1 MENGGKAVRYECTRC
16 GACCRWAGD
25 VCIETDEIREIS
37 RFLDM
42 DEQVF
47 IDTCC
52 RLRANRRG
60 LSIRDAEDG
69 ACMMLTKDGC
79 RINPVKPRQCRDFPN
94 KWNFPGWRDLC
105 RAREVGEEREAYY
118 LPGCRKILFF
128 FRHYSMD
135 GVKSG
140 WNLAFFTGTEPDPV
154 QNRDRTY

>member
-69 ACMMLTKDGC
+69 ACMMLAEGGC

-105 RAREVGEEREAYY
+105 RAREVEKE
-118 LPGCRKILFF
+118 
-128 FRHYSMD
+128 
-135 GVKSG
+135 
-140 WNLAFFTGTEPDPV
+140 
-154 QNRDRTY
+154 

>member
-1 MENGGKAVRYECTRC
+1 M
-16 GACCRWAGD
+16 
-25 VCIETDEIREIS
+25 CIETDEIREIS

-105 RAREVGEEREAYY
+105 RARKVGEEREA
-118 LPGCRKILFF
+118 
-128 FRHYSMD
+128 
-135 GVKSG
+135 
-140 WNLAFFTGTEPDPV
+140 
-154 QNRDRTY
+154 

>member
-25 VCIETDEIREIS
+25 VCIETDEIHEIS
-37 RFLDM
+37 RFLNM

-79 RINPVKPRQCRDFPN
+79 RINPVKPRQCRDFPTN
-94 KWNFPGWRDLC
+94 GIFPAGGICAAPEKWGRNGKHNICRDA
-105 RAREVGEEREAYY
+105 AR
-118 LPGCRKILFF
+118 FF
-128 FRHYSMD
+128 SS
-135 GVKSG
+135 SG
-140 WNLAFFTGTEPDPV
+140 IIPWTG
-154 QNRDRTY
+154 

>member
-25 VCIETDEIREIS
+25 VRIETDEIHEIS
-37 RFLDM
+37 RFLNM

-79 RINPVKPRQCRDFPN
+79 RINPVKPRQCRDLRQRSGGGTGSIIFAGMPQDS
-94 KWNFPGWRDLC
+94 FLLPALFHGR
-105 RAREVGEEREAYY
+105 GEIRPESCVFYR
-118 LPGCRKILFF
+118 
-128 FRHYSMD
+128 
-135 GVKSG
+135 
-140 WNLAFFTGTEPDPV
+140 N
-154 QNRDRTY
+154 

>member
-69 ACMMLTKDGC
+69 ACMMLTEEFSRLAGF
-79 RINPVKPRQCRDFPN
+79 VPRQRSGGGTGSIIWP
-94 KWNFPGWRDLC
+94 
-105 RAREVGEEREAYY
+105 E
-118 LPGCRKILFF
+118 CRKILFC

>member
-1 MENGGKAVRYECTRC
+1 MEERPYEHRRHQGNFHLNAYGRRRKSGAVCTRC

-105 RAREVGEEREAYY
+105 RAREVGEEREA
-118 LPGCRKILFF
+118 
-128 FRHYSMD
+128 
-135 GVKSG
+135 
-140 WNLAFFTGTEPDPV
+140 
-154 QNRDRTY
+154 

>member
-94 KWNFPGWRDLC
+94 KWNFPGLAGFVPRQRSGGGTGSIIWP
-105 RAREVGEEREAYY
+105 E
-118 LPGCRKILFF
+118 CRKILFC

>member
-69 ACMMLTKDGC
+69 ACMMLTKDGGRNAARFFSASGIIPWTGWNPAGILRFLQELSQIPFKTGIG
-79 RINPVKPRQCRDFPN
+79 RIDAFR
-94 KWNFPGWRDLC
+94 
-105 RAREVGEEREAYY
+105 
-118 LPGCRKILFF
+118 I
-128 FRHYSMD
+128 RHYGFSLCAE
-135 GVKSG
+135 SG
-140 WNLAFFTGTEPDPV
+140 HQEAHGDAVVPITG
-154 QNRDRTY
+154 

>member
-25 VCIETDEIREIS
+25 VCIETDEIHEIS

-79 RINPVKPRQCRDFPN
+79 RINPVKPVSYTH
-94 KWNFPGWRDLC
+94 LT
-105 RAREVGEEREAYY
+105 
-118 LPGCRKILFF
+118 LPTK
-128 FRHYSMD
+128 
-135 GVKSG
+135 
-140 WNLAFFTGTEPDPV
+140 A
-154 QNRDRTY
+154 

>member
-25 VCIETDEIREIS
+25 VCIETDEIHEIS
-37 RFLDM
+37 RFLNM

-94 KWNFPGWRDLC
+94 KWNFPGLAGFVPRQRSGGGTGSIIFAGMPQDSFLLPALFHG
-105 RAREVGEEREAYY
+105 RGEIRPESCVFYR
-118 LPGCRKILFF
+118 
-128 FRHYSMD
+128 
-135 GVKSG
+135 
-140 WNLAFFTGTEPDPV
+140 N
-154 QNRDRTY
+154 

>member
-1 MENGGKAVRYECTRC
+1 MEDGGKAVRYECTRC

-60 LSIRDAEDG
+60 IIWPE
-69 ACMMLTKDGC
+69 
-79 RINPVKPRQCRDFPN
+79 
-94 KWNFPGWRDLC
+94 
-105 RAREVGEEREAYY
+105 
-118 LPGCRKILFF
+118 CRKILFC

>member
-25 VCIETDEIREIS
+25 VCIETDEIHEIS
-37 RFLDM
+37 RFLNM

-94 KWNFPGWRDLC
+94 KWNFPGWREKWGRNGKHNIC
-105 RAREVGEEREAYY
+105 RDAAR
-118 LPGCRKILFF
+118 FF
-128 FRHYSMD
+128 SS
-135 GVKSG
+135 SG
-140 WNLAFFTGTEPDPV
+140 IIPWTG
-154 QNRDRTY
+154 

>member
-1 MENGGKAVRYECTRC
+1 MRMEDGGKAVRYECTRC

-47 IDTCC
+47 IDTSC

-69 ACMMLTKDGC
+69 A
-79 RINPVKPRQCRDFPN
+79 VV
-94 KWNFPGWRDLC
+94 
-105 RAREVGEEREAYY
+105 RAACEHHVAG
-118 LPGCRKILFF
+118 LHGSLNWS
-128 FRHYSMD
+128 RH
-135 GVKSG
+135 G
-140 WNLAFFTGTEPDPV
+140 AHAPCTRRPD
-154 QNRDRTY
+154 Q

>member
-1 MENGGKAVRYECTRC
+1 MEDGGKAMRYECTRC

-69 ACMMLTKDGC
+69 ARMMLTKDGC

-105 RAREVGEEREAYY
+105 RAREVGRNGKHNMAGMPQDSFL
-118 LPGCRKILFF
+118 LPALFHG
-128 FRHYSMD
+128 RGEIRLESC
-135 GVKSG
+135 V
-140 WNLAFFTGTEPDPV
+140 FTGTEPDPV

>member
-25 VCIETDEIREIS
+25 VCVETDEIREIS

-42 DEQVF
+42 DEQAF

-94 KWNFPGWRDLC
+94 KWNFP
-105 RAREVGEEREAYY
+105 VGGICAAPEKWGRNGKHNMAGMPQDSFL
-118 LPGCRKILFF
+118 LPALFHGRGEIRLESCVF
-128 FRHYSMD
+128 YR
-135 GVKSG
+135 
-140 WNLAFFTGTEPDPV
+140 N
-154 QNRDRTY
+154 

>member
-1 MENGGKAVRYECTRC
+1 MEDGGKAVRYECTRC

-25 VCIETDEIREIS
+25 VCIEADEIREIS
-37 RFLDM
+37 RFLHM

-79 RINPVKPRQCRDFPN
+79 RINPVNAAPEKWGRKGKYNAAGMPQDSFPVPVL
-94 KWNFPGWRDLC
+94 FHEQG
-105 RAREVGEEREAYY
+105 
-118 LPGCRKILFF
+118 KIRLECCVFY
-128 FRHYSMD
+128 R
-135 GVKSG
+135 
-140 WNLAFFTGTEPDPV
+140 N
-154 QNRDRTY
+154 

>member
-79 RINPVKPRQCRDFPN
+79 RINPVNPASAGIFPTN
-94 KWNFPGWRDLC
+94 GIFPAGGICAAPEKWGRNGKHNMAGMPQDSFLLPALFHGR
-105 RAREVGEEREAYY
+105 GEIRLESCVFYR
-118 LPGCRKILFF
+118 
-128 FRHYSMD
+128 
-135 GVKSG
+135 
-140 WNLAFFTGTEPDPV
+140 N
-154 QNRDRTY
+154 